1 MPVRMTKASA
11 VTAAIVDGNAVCSTS
26 AAQIARTR
34 WKNGSHRKLQRN
46 RPEVGVMQSKST
58 IKSRITSH
66 LIRLTI
72 SRGRQIN
79 VATSAE
85 AATKPHANSA
95 AECGRLREEKSVQFT
110 VHDGRINPG
119 SAAGGTRHCQCAA
132 DDCSSR
138 AEPCIR
144 SRSASHAGADN
155 PNPNATPESIGKT
168 ANAGGI
174 LVSRRPRLF
183 PTFRDDI
190 VLIESHPIRSSS
202 IKTV

>member
-1 MPVRMTKASA
+1 MTSPSAAVAGLADPASSR
-11 VTAAIVDGNAVCSTS
+11 NTS

-132 DDCSSR
+132 ADCNSR
-138 AEPCIR
+138 AEP
-144 SRSASHAGADN
+144 
-155 PNPNATPESIGKT
+155 
-168 ANAGGI
+168 
-174 LVSRRPRLF
+174 
-183 PTFRDDI
+183 
-190 VLIESHPIRSSS
+190 
-202 IKTV
+202 